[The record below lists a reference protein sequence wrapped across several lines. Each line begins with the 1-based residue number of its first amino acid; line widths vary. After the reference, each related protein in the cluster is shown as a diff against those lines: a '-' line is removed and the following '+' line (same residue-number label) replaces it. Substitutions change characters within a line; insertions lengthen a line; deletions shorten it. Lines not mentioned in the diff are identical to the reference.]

1 MIDKDWT
8 DSLKALQASQ
18 IRTKAR
24 LVDKLY
30 EYKYLANHVIGIQ
43 HFRYKKDIEKIKL
56 KLRQLI

>member
-1 MIDKDWT
+1 MVDKDWINLLNT
-8 DSLKALQASQ
+8 LQASQ

-30 EYKYLANHVIGIQ
+30 EYKYLANHVTGIQ

-56 KLRQLI
+56 KLKQLI